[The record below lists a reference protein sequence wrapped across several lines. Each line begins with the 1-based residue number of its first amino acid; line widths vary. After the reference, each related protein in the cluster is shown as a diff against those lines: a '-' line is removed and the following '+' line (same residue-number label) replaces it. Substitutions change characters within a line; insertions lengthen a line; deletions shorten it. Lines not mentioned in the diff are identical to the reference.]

1 MREQGSRTITP
12 PPARGGRPF
21 RERPIS
27 MAGEDLLPDELIR
40 ALDDTALADA
50 EQPAFL
56 LVTGDED
63 GAPRISMVSAG
74 ELLVRDERTL
84 RVALWRGTRSAANLT
99 RGGTVLFGAVSP
111 GSVIYV
117 RAKPERLV
125 ARETT
130 ELECFEL
137 AVTEVRAD
145 VHVGMPVTSGITFRT
160 DAPDQ
165 AATDWRRQRELLA
178 NARLPE

>member
-1 MREQGSRTITP
+1 
-12 PPARGGRPF
+12 
-21 RERPIS
+21 

-40 ALDDTALADA
+40 ALDDAALADA

-84 RVALWRGTRSAANLT
+84 RVALWPGTRSAGNLA
-99 RGGTVLFGAVSP
+99 RGGTALLGAVSP

-117 RAKPERLV
+117 RAKPHRLV
-125 ARETT
+125 APETAG
-130 ELECFEL
+130 LECFEL
-137 AVTEVRAD
+137 TVTEVRAD
-145 VHVGMPVTSGITFRT
+145 VHAGMPVTSGITFRT
-160 DAPDQ
+160 DAPDRT
-165 AATDWRRQRELLA
+165 ATDWRRQRELLA
-178 NARLPE
+178 GARLTE

>member
-1 MREQGSRTITP
+1 
-12 PPARGGRPF
+12 
-21 RERPIS
+21 

-40 ALDDTALADA
+40 ALDDAALADA

-74 ELLVRDERTL
+74 ELLVQDERTL
-84 RVALWRGTRSAANLT
+84 RVALWHGTRSAGNLA
-99 RGGTVLFGAVSP
+99 RGGTALLGGVSP

-125 ARETT
+125 VPEPAD
-130 ELECFEL
+130 LECFEL

-145 VHVGMPVTSGITFRT
+145 VHAGMPVTSGITFRT
-160 DAPDQ
+160 DEPEQ
-165 AATDWRRQRELLA
+165 AATDWRRQRQLLA
-178 NARLPE
+178 NARRPD